1 MWPRILVVLYE
12 IISLRMTPV
21 FGCRFLRKLGT
32 VMYVVVPICTVLCD
46 LPIGSFQDRL
56 YDKGSFKM
64 KHSADLS
71 QRRP

>member
-1 MWPRILVVLYE
+1 MWSRILVVLYE

-32 VMYVVVPICTVLCD
+32 VMYVVVPICTVLCAS
-46 LPIGSFQDRL
+46 GSFQDRL